1 MWSFDNL
8 IMDTD
13 AHYIF
18 NEKGEMIS
26 HNAGITVGDHVWL
39 GCRNAILK
47 GATIPDGSIIGAG
60 GVVTKSLAKKN
71 SVYVGNQLLREGID
85 WNMTLN
91 YD

>member
-26 HNAGITVGDHVWL
+26 HNAGILLGDHVWL
-39 GCRNAILK
+39 GCRNTILK
-47 GATIPDGSIIGAG
+47 GATIPDGCILGAG
-60 GVVTKSLAKKN
+60 GVVTKSLPKKN
-71 SVYVGNQLLREGID
+71 RFTFETIF
-85 WNMTLN
+85 
-91 YD
+91 